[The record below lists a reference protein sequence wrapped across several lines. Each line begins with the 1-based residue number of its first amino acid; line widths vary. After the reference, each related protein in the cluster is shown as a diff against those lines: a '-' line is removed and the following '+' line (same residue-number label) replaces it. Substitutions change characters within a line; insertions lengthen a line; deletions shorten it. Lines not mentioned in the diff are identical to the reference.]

1 MTISTPTTFNVVR
14 QEVAS
19 VVFVLDVSGSMTN
32 NDNKADRMSRVKQA
46 VKKWIQY
53 EATDGAKVG
62 IVSFA

>member
-1 MTISTPTTFNVVR
+1 MR